1 MKELAMNRAP
11 KQKGAAAVE
20 FAFLVIPLLVMLTGI
35 TEFGRAMYYYNT
47 IAKGARD
54 AVRLMSTQTPTDPD
68 YGTLTAAAKCTAVY
82 GNPSCTGQELV
93 PGLTTAMVS
102 ICDPASCAGSHA
114 SVPTGTG
121 VVNLVTV
128 TVGGPNNPYV
138 FQSMA
143 PFVPALFGIPDITFA
158 AINATMRQV
167 I

>member
-1 MKELAMNRAP
+1 MKRLH
-11 KQKGAAAVE
+11 KQHGAAVVE
-20 FAFLVIPLLVMLTGI
+20 FAILVIPLLVILTGI

-68 YGTLTAAAKCTAVY
+68 YATLTNAAKCTAVY
-82 GNPSCTGQELV
+82 GNASCTGDPLV

-102 ICDPASCAGSHA
+102 VCDPASCAGSHA
-114 SVPTGTG
+114 AVPTGTG

-143 PFVPALFGIPDITFA
+143 PFVPALSGIQNITFA
-158 AINATMRQV
+158 AIGATMRQV